1 MNKNQEELRN
11 EIIKVS
17 DLLYQNNLG
26 EGVKAIPDLIR
37 KLSVLGGMLTEEEMP
52 SYTNVLKN
60 IMEAMEIKDYVLL
73 ADLLVYEVQPFLD
86 SIKD

>member
-1 MNKNQEELRN
+1 MSANQEELRN

-26 EGVKAIPDLIR
+26 EGVKAIPALIR
-37 KLSVLGGMLTEEEMP
+37 KLSTLGSMLPGDMIP
-52 SYTNVLKN
+52 PYTNILKN

-86 SIKD
+86 SCQ